1 MSPDPTLKAVVA
13 ARRSVLQAQD
23 RLDAAVAAARIAG
36 ASWAAIGEATG
47 MTRQS
52 AHERWGHV
60 GCKGQVQAD
69 CECPAW
75 GSEGC
80 LCVRGRLAADAW
92 CEAVARPQ
100 RPPKDRPRGS

>member
-69 CECPAW
+69 CECHAW

-80 LCVRGRLAADAW
+80 LCIQGQARSRRMVRGSGASAKAT
-92 CEAVARPQ
+92 Q
-100 RPPKDRPRGS
+100 GSSSR